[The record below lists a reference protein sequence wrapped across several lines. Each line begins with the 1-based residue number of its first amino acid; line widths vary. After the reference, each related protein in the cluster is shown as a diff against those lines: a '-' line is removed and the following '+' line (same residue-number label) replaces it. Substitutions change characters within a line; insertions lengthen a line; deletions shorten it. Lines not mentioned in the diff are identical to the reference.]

1 MSAIVQAAFDGASS
15 PADIPGSPLHD
26 SVRWK
31 YHAVGQYALND
42 RLCDPFT
49 CAHPYSGVES

>member
-1 MSAIVQAAFDGASS
+1 
-15 PADIPGSPLHD
+15 LHD

-42 RLCDPFT
+42 LICDPFT
-49 CAHPYSGVES
+49 YANPYTKLDNA